1 MIKSLPNDENTTID
15 YDKDDG
21 LSVFT
26 INDQYGDSIAICVED
41 IPDLIEIL
49 QQIAKEDEQ

>member
-15 YDKDDG
+15 YEKDDG

-49 QQIAKEDEQ
+49 QQIFNEDK